1 MQVATLLLPYVP
13 SWCAGQVDL
22 YFDNELKTSEI
33 GQCEVLK
40 LVKNFV
46 LSRAENTCMVQEL
59 NSSRLLCWE

>member
-1 MQVATLLLPYVP
+1 MG
-13 SWCAGQVDL
+13 AGQVDL

-46 LSRAENTCMVQEL
+46 LPRVENTFMVREL
-59 NSSRLLCWE
+59 NSSRLLCRE